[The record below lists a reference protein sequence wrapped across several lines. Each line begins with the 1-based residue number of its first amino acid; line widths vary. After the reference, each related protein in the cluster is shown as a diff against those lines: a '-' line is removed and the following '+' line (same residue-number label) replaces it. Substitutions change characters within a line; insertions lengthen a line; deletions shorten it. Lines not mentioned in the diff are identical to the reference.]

1 MKKAWV
7 VLILIAGVLLS
18 GCASEEAI
26 DQNRKLI
33 VVGISPMKEWVETIG
48 GDSVQVQVMIPPG
61 NSPANYEP
69 TTRQL
74 LALEEMDRYFAVG
87 VGAETDGFLTRLY
100 PGGDERVIRLD
111 QAVSEVYPD
120 RMMMAH
126 GHGDE
131 EAEETEDQDHAGRDP
146 HIWLSIPRTKVMIQR
161 ITEELS
167 IINPDEKESY
177 QNRSEAYLASLEELD
192 QDLKARFL
200 EVSNNHFLLFHPSL
214 GYFADEYGLEMMVIE
229 EDGKSATPSHL
240 MEVIDE
246 AKAKDIR
253 TVFYQEE
260 FDENQAKTIAEEL
273 NGDLLPLSI
282 LNENYLSGM
291 KEIGEE
297 LLKSME

>member
-1 MKKAWV
+1 MKKIWI
-7 VLILIAGVLLS
+7 VLILIAGLLFS
-18 GCASEEAI
+18 GCTSEEAI
-26 DQNRKLI
+26 DQNKKLI
-33 VVGISPMKEWVETIG
+33 VVGISPMKEWVEIIG

-74 LALEEMDRYFAVG
+74 LVLEKMDRYFAVG

-100 PGGDERVIRLD
+100 PDGDQRVIRLD

-120 RMMMAH
+120 RMMTAH

-131 EAEETEDQDHAGRDP
+131 EVEDLDHAGRDP

-177 QNRSEAYLASLEELD
+177 HNRSEAYLASLEKLD
-192 QDLKARFL
+192 QDFKARFS
-200 EVSNNHFLLFHPSL
+200 EAPNNHFLLFHPSL
-214 GYFADEYGLEMMVIE
+214 GYFAEEYGLEMMVIE

-246 AKAKDIR
+246 AKEKDIR

-273 NGDLLPLSI
+273 DGNLVSLSI
-282 LNENYLSGM
+282 LKENYLSGM
-291 KEIGEE
+291 KEIGEA
-297 LLKSME
+297 LLMSME